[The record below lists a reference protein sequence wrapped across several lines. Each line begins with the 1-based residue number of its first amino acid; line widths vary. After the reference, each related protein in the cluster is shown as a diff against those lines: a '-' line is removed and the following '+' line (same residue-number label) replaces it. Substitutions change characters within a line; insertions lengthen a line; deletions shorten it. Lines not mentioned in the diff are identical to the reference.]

1 MPDRARASTGVR
13 GGAGEVLDFP
23 AVAAGLP
30 PVPSAA
36 VDGFLDAAAS
46 CFARFGVAHT
56 TVPDIARQLG
66 VSRMTVYRRLGSVQ
80 DALRSLLARELHR
93 LVVQLAGQLNG
104 APPSPG
110 TIVELT
116 EMVVRHAAA
125 HPVLKK
131 SLADEPELVGPVL
144 LDSFS
149 GIVDNVAVVAAPLL
163 AAAMRAGLVRRQDP
177 VVLTDWLVRT
187 TVSVIASPPRQDLR
201 SFLDQVLLPSLS
213 PTGRT

>member
-1 MPDRARASTGVR
+1 MMSDGRRQAQRQAV
-13 GGAGEVLDFP
+13 AGEVLDFP

-36 VDGFLDAAAS
+36 LDAFLDAAAS

-56 TVPDIARQLG
+56 TVPDIARELG
-66 VSRMTVYRRLGSVQ
+66 VSRMTVYRRLGSVH

-93 LVVQLAGQLNG
+93 LVVDLAGQLHG
-104 APPSPG
+104 TPPSPE

-116 EMVVRHAAA
+116 EMVVRHAAS

-131 SLADEPELVGPVL
+131 ALVDEPELVGPVL

-149 GIVDNVAVVAAPLL
+149 GIVDNVAVVATPLL
-163 AAAMRAGLVRRQDP
+163 AAAMQAGLVRRQDP
-177 VVLTDWLVRT
+177 VVLTDWLVRI
-187 TVSVIASPPRQDLR
+187 TVSLVAAPPRQDLR